1 MFIVLPNNLVQF
13 IVMIFPSPLV
23 LDSWFCFYFLLAYK
37 YLVILHLQHS
47 YVYLI
52 INGYIFTLSVHLG
65 HLKLYKFEEMRM
77 VTNNFSQNNILGE
90 GGYGIVYKGCLPDGT
105 IVAVKRLKNHALD
118 TGVINS
124 SQKLK

>member
-37 YLVILHLQHS
+37 SIYLVILHLQHS

-90 GGYGIVYKGCLPDGT
+90 GGYGIVYKGCLPD
-105 IVAVKRLKNHALD
+105 I
-118 TGVINS
+118 
-124 SQKLK
+124 